1 MFIQVKK
8 KTNKKKTLLLPV
20 VQLKTEKITVKV
32 LLKDPISGSVVML
45 GFYLIIL

>member
-8 KTNKKKTLLLPV
+8 NKKITLLLPV